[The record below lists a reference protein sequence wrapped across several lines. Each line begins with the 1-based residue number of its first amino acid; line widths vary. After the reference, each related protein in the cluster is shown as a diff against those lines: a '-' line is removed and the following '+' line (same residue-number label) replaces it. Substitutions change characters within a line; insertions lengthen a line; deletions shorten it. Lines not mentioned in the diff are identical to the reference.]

1 MRPRFRRAS
10 ARLRAR
16 FGSWCGY
23 SVPRRDGY
31 RMQMLRPRRRG
42 HPRIRRESPLEY
54 LAMTLLLLG
63 AGYGLLFCYI
73 HHV

>member
-1 MRPRFRRAS
+1 
-10 ARLRAR
+10 
-16 FGSWCGY
+16 
-23 SVPRRDGY
+23 
-31 RMQMLRPRRRG
+31 MQMLRPRRRG